1 MKKQEFIHYSKG
13 RFTIN
18 RKIIIDLKVTP
29 FRFRIFD
36 KRWINYLN
44 QGLREEKI
52 SDFIVFGDFF
62 QPRIVVNFSSD
73 SEMLLAKS
81 NIIQSVRKAIIFSNS
96 KINQDID
103 ADIKQQIDIKN
114 KQNNIQKMNA
124 YFEDQ
129 QTNLT
134 IEKKE
139 GNVLE
144 TPIIEIES
152 NTNKNRY
159 LVKIDDLKN
168 HLIKNPNDKIKKT
181 NLDSTIIEKIIDAL
195 DVNALDPFWND
206 EFGLTQ
212 TNTTYLEHKSSSKVV
227 ITDKP
232 QINEYTIKH
241 DDITGKYNIFDPA
254 GQELATSFSSLSKA
268 KDFIKKLSFVEGRTQ
283 IDINK

>member
-1 MKKQEFIHYSKG
+1 MNKQEFIHYAKG

-36 KRWINYLN
+36 KRWINYLT
-44 QGLREEKI
+44 QGLRDEKI
-52 SDFIVFGDFF
+52 SDFFVVGDFF

-73 SEMLLAKS
+73 SEMLLAKP
-81 NIIQSVRKAIIFSNS
+81 NIIQSVKKAIIFSNL

-139 GNVLE
+139 GKVLE
-144 TPIIEIES
+144 IPIIEIES
-152 NTNKNRY
+152 NTGKNRY
-159 LVKIDDLKN
+159 LVKLDELKN
-168 HLIKNPNDKIKKT
+168 YLIKNPNDKIKKT
-181 NLDSTIIEKIIDAL
+181 NIDSTIIEQIIDAL
-195 DVNALDPFWND
+195 DVNVLDPFWND